1 MIPGFP
7 LDGGRVFRSLI
18 WSITGSY
25 GRATRIACIS
35 GRVVAYLFMIG
46 GIVAMFMLSGFW
58 FNGLWF
64 IFIGFILDSAARGS
78 YRQARLRLALEP
90 FTAEEIMSRD
100 FLSVPLGL
108 SLKELAENYFLRSGH
123 RYFLVT
129 EGPKL
134 EGVVS
139 LSAVEKVP
147 QERREV
153 TTVAQVMTPADKL
166 SSVSPN
172 DNGITVLERMEE
184 QGIGLIP
191 VVWEGMVVGV
201 IGREEL
207 RHFIRIRT
215 DYR

>member
-1 MIPGFP
+1 
-7 LDGGRVFRSLI
+7 
-18 WSITGSY
+18 
-25 GRATRIACIS
+25 
-35 GRVVAYLFMIG
+35 
-46 GIVAMFMLSGFW
+46 
-58 FNGLWF
+58 
-64 IFIGFILDSAARGS
+64 
-78 YRQARLRLALEP
+78 
-90 FTAEEIMSRD
+90 
-100 FLSVPLGL
+100 
-108 SLKELAENYFLRSGH
+108 
-123 RYFLVT
+123 
-129 EGPKL
+129 
-134 EGVVS
+134 VVS